1 MNMQGFKAIAIR
13 FTIIGVLGI
22 VLIPSCK
29 KETFFTY
36 EVDDVRVA
44 KERGKKGTPKST
56 VEFISIAYTDIL
68 GTTITQSQLSQL
80 SLIYLAF
87 GDKRL
92 LEDLLVRNMLN
103 SPSAQL
109 PANNEMRADI
119 SSFVRQTY
127 LRIYNREPDELE
139 LFELSKR
146 IETNTTLSVAGVYFA
161 LMTSDEYRYY

>member
-1 MNMQGFKAIAIR
+1 MNMLQIKSVFNTFVYAACL
-13 FTIIGVLGI
+13 GVLFTS
-22 VLIPSCK
+22 SCK

-44 KERGKKGTPKST
+44 KERGEKGTPKST

-92 LEDLLVRNMLN
+92 LEDLLIRNMIN
-103 SPSAQL
+103 STQAQIPSDEQ
-109 PANNEMRADI
+109 MRADI
-119 SSFVRQTY
+119 PTFVKETY

-139 LFELSKR
+139 LFELDKR
-146 IETNTTLSVAGVYFA
+146 IETNPSLSAKGVFFA